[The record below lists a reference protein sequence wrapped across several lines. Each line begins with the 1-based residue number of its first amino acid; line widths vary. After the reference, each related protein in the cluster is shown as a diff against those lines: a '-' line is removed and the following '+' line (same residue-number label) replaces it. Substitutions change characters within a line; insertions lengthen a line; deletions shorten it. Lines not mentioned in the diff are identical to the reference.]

1 MKQIEIFVIPNKH
14 TVKENSIR
22 QKDTVLESCT
32 DSLQKQATQFGIDAI
47 VTLVD
52 VENIPTT
59 SDASLVG
66 ILDENM
72 FIRSD
77 YLAAVVSINNLHRDA
92 AVLCGPICTR
102 HKNNSDWFTKAIEE
116 NYKNYSIPVTE
127 EMLLIDISDEEHN
140 FPPINGCFFSG
151 RIYNEI
157 GGYTPIASPRG
168 YLRNNKHFIKMMST
182 KGRIIHS
189 SSLKSIYFISEAEF
203 DVESI
208 SEYYYDLG
216 YQDGILISYK
226 TDKERLAETW
236 HRFIESPEMF
246 DNTSPR
252 WLLSDDE
259 ETNYSYAEKLVF
271 LKCKYQVG
279 FFEGMLGRKII

>member
-32 DSLQKQATQFGIDAI
+32 DSLQKQATQFGIDVI
-47 VTLVD
+47 VNLVD
-52 VENIPTT
+52 IENIPTT

-72 FIRSD
+72 FIRND

-92 AVLCGPICTR
+92 TVLCGPICTR

-116 NYKNYSIPVTE
+116 NYKNYNIPVTE

-151 RIYNEI
+151 VVYNDM
-157 GGYTPIASPRG
+157 GGYTPVASPRG

-259 ETNYSYAEKLVF
+259 ETNYSYAEKLVL

>member
-32 DSLQKQATQFGIDAI
+32 DSLQKQATQFGIDVI
-47 VTLVD
+47 VNLVD
-52 VENIPTT
+52 IENIPTT

-72 FIRSD
+72 FIRND

-92 AVLCGPICTR
+92 TVLCGPICTR

-116 NYKNYSIPVTE
+116 NYKNYNIPVTE

-151 RIYNEI
+151 VVYNDM
-157 GGYTPIASPRG
+157 GGYTPVASPRG

-252 WLLSDDE
+252 WLLSDNE
-259 ETNYSYAEKLVF
+259 ETNYSYAEKLVL

>member
-1 MKQIEIFVIPNKH
+1 M
-14 TVKENSIR
+14 
-22 QKDTVLESCT
+22 ESCT
-32 DSLQKQATQFGIDAI
+32 DSLQKQATQFGIDVI
-47 VTLVD
+47 VNLVD
-52 VENIPTT
+52 IENIPTT

-116 NYKNYSIPVTE
+116 NYKNYNIPVTE

-151 RIYNEI
+151 VVYNDM
-157 GGYTPIASPRG
+157 GGYTPVASPRG

-252 WLLSDDE
+252 WLLSDNE
-259 ETNYSYAEKLVF
+259 ETNYSYAEKLVL